1 MNKGLKNYTKQ
12 FTEKVGDVTTNVN
25 LFKDDANLHITV
37 PLLSTSGLSPFSSC
51 LIYNHQ
57 DKDENGIFGKGFRL
71 NFFAQKSLVGD
82 KKLQIKNAD
91 GSIDE
96 YNVGEWNQETQ
107 TKATFVYDDNYKISY
122 HVELCDKDENKRI
135 YGTISDYPSR
145 ITAKSGDIFDLDFVA
160 TTKTIKNQKG
170 DLIRFIPN
178 SDGKIGEIQYLVN
191 GDIRDCV
198 VLSYS
203 SERLTML
210 TYKTA
215 AGTIKAKTVIE
226 YADSS
231 MSVYDHITEH
241 QLMFSFVGGRVE
253 KVSKVYSDNFTNCLE
268 TKIEY
273 SGNMTKVTNWQ
284 GDSIEYYFD
293 NTGLPLF
300 QLDSDNYIV
309 ETEYDSKTKLL
320 MSQSSPFLV
329 KGAKKN
335 YFAGMSMES
344 FSLTD
349 VTRQKVTN
357 LENKW
362 KNLLGDSVYEF
373 KHTGSGSGYIIFEV
387 PIDCVATDN
396 ITAVFWGR
404 QKQNHSSSS
413 YTRIEM
419 QIGDKDVDTFK
430 KPVADENF
438 EAVLLG
444 ATCTRTENSVR
455 FFISLV
461 GDTAIELGGIQIVKK
476 DFGAFY
482 EYNSDNNAT
491 LISKCGEKAKISYS
505 TGSTPK
511 QITDFDTTIQEFEH
525 NSKGYP
531 TKSTSAYG
539 IEIVNEYSSA
549 HPSLLT
555 KQTLSNE
562 AKDKIIETRK
572 TYTSDGRHVEKEY
585 DEFNECIST
594 STYNKDK
601 LVSAMDALGA
611 ATSFEYYDDLVKSMI
626 LRKDNKELSKATY
639 TYDVKRQLSSVTLK
653 NGSKYEFGYDY
664 KGNLVE
670 VKINGVVAF
679 AYTYDDKTG
688 NVLSQKQGVSGDS
701 FEFEYNKK
709 NQISKVHY
717 VTPSGTKSLRFSYV
731 YNTLNQL
738 VKICDAQGKAL
749 SVYEYDDNG
758 NVKSIS
764 NDISTIKYS
773 YDNVGNKNSVA
784 KKVQNRTVYE
794 THENVS
800 RSQSVHP
807 SKMALRLR
815 DNGAHACIFDKSA
828 KVINGESTCKLI
840 NDTAYTF
847 GKDGAL
853 PFIDLKA
860 DQTLAY
866 QLTDQTVGN
875 YELGCVKFWFKT
887 SDINTKRYIFGV
899 QGSSAIKSHYSVYI
913 DHGSLYL
920 EILEKNASP
929 RILLMTQGNALADK
943 WNFFALNFYLRDD
956 GLGYGANCEVSLTL
970 NAETRF
976 YTSTKSLLKID
987 VAPNPIYYIGHRYD
1001 GHSEGAFSG
1010 QITCLAIS
1018 PRWNDSYTIIKRFYN
1033 ITKDYIEN
1041 CQYIDAQAKTL
1052 DISETIVYAPRE
1064 ATAQFDVFPLN
1075 NSVMSLKGTKPTKY
1089 RRRDGVPEDVDKSFT
1104 FNSSIGHYV
1113 YVADGT
1119 ELAYKFGQSGSGTVL
1134 MRAYTNVD
1142 VEYQYLFEGKD
1153 ADGNMLGLYRDREGR
1168 ILARHNGEDYGSYFE
1183 MPNNEWCTIGLS
1195 FERSIPSSYGFSG
1208 EKGKLRVYF
1217 NGRVQEF
1224 SVSSMNFSNIEFQI
1238 GRRYDEESTRH
1249 CTGTSYECYPL
1260 YGQIEM
1266 LCASNAYC
1274 SKATISNLVQ
1284 DLKCI
1289 TTTNEF
1295 DDFGMLKQSR
1305 IKNGSDKVMTKT
1317 IDYKTRQ
1324 DTKYLSQCIAKETF
1338 DTASGK
1344 FTREYSYD
1352 KLGNVTKI
1360 AGTMHGGHSYEYDAR
1375 GFLTKEDSTVFAYD
1389 ANGNITQAGSTTMSY
1404 DTTIKDRLVKVGTD
1418 AVVYDDLNPLNPKSF
1433 KDKEFTF
1440 EGRRLVRYKD
1450 SGNDFTYK
1458 YDEQGLRIEKK
1469 STTGATTK
1477 FVYDGTKLICEIAP
1491 SYRLDFLYDE
1501 NDELYGFIKD
1511 GSSKYF
1517 YVRDFLQN
1525 ITGIIDS
1532 NGKFVVKYNCSAYGN
1547 VSVLQDTNGL
1557 AAINPFLYKGYYFD
1571 KESGMFYCHTRY
1583 YVPEWCRWLNADH
1596 ILYVSTD
1603 DMFQMNLFAY
1613 CGNDPISRADNV
1625 GNSWESFW
1633 SSTKGWFKKHWKEV
1647 LIGTAFIVGG
1657 AIVSALTCGTGTAAV
1672 AAFGS
1677 ALLSSVAQV
1686 GASIAVGVVAKGIE
1700 NVINGDN
1707 FFDDVGDTIAS
1718 SFMWGGILSG
1728 GSQIISGGFRLLKAK
1743 LNFSG
1748 INKKNFGFMSP
1759 DKLYHKRAGMTV
1771 LRIGKRNG
1779 VKVALDLGRYGI
1791 HAHLFSNMHTPL
1803 IPFIVGLIVSL

>member
-57 DKDENGIFGKGFRL
+57 DKDQNGIFGKGFRL

-107 TKATFVYDDNYKISY
+107 TKATFVYDDSYKISY

-135 YGTISDYPSR
+135 YGAISDYPSR
-145 ITAKSGDIFDLDFVA
+145 ITTKSGDIFDLDFVA

-198 VLSYS
+198 VLSYI

-226 YADSS
+226 YDDSS
-231 MSVYDHITEH
+231 ISVYDHISEH

-309 ETEYDSKTKLL
+309 ETEYDSTTKLL
-320 MSQSSPFLV
+320 MAQSSPFLV
-329 KGAKKN
+329 KGIKHN
-335 YFAGMSMES
+335 YFAGISMEN
-344 FSLTD
+344 FELIN
-349 VTRQKVTN
+349 VTRQKVSN
-357 LENKW
+357 LESKW
-362 KNLLGDSVYEF
+362 KDILGDSVYEF
-373 KHTGSGSGYIIFEV
+373 THTGSGRGFIVFDV
-387 PIDCVATDN
+387 PIYSVATDC

-404 QKQNHSSSS
+404 QKYNYSKAC
-413 YTRIEM
+413 YMEIEM
-419 QIGDKDVDTFK
+419 QLGDHDVDTFK
-430 KPVADENF
+430 KPIADENF
-438 EAVLLG
+438 EAVLLS
-444 ATCTRTENSVR
+444 ATCTKTESSVR

-461 GDTAIELGGIQIVKK
+461 GDVSIEIGGIQIVKK

-601 LVSAMDALGA
+601 LVSVMDALGA
-611 ATSFEYYDDLVKSMI
+611 ATAFEYYDDLVKAMI

-853 PFIDLKA
+853 PFVDLKA
-860 DQTLAY
+860 NQTLAY

-887 SDINTKRYIFGV
+887 ADINTKRYVFGV
-899 QGSSAIKSHYSVYI
+899 QSSSNVKTHYSVYI
-913 DHGSLYL
+913 NQGNLYL
-920 EILEKNASP
+920 EVLEQNKTP
-929 RILLMTQGNALADK
+929 YVLLKTQRGIKANK

-976 YTSTKSLLKID
+976 YTSTKTLLKID

-1001 GHSEGAFSG
+1001 GNSEGAFSG
-1010 QITCLAIS
+1010 QITCLAMS
-1018 PRWNDSYTIIKRFYN
+1018 PRKNDDYTTIKRFYN

-1052 DISETIVYAPRE
+1052 DISETVVYAPSS
-1064 ATAQFDVFPLN
+1064 TTDYLFDVFPLN
-1075 NSVMSLKGTKPTKY
+1075 NSVMSLQGTKPSKY
-1089 RRRDGVPEDVDKSFT
+1089 SRRDGVPEDVDKSFT
-1104 FNSSIGHYV
+1104 FNSNIGHYT

-1119 ELAYKFGQSGSGTVL
+1119 ELAYFFGQVGSGTVI
-1134 MRAYTNVD
+1134 MRAYTD
-1142 VEYQYLFEGKD
+1142 VETDSQYLFEGKD
-1153 ADGNMLGLYRDREGR
+1153 INRNMLALYRNK
-1168 ILARHNGEDYGSYFE
+1168 NGQLVVKFNDEDYVSSFK
-1183 MPNNEWCTIGLS
+1183 MKTNEWCTVGVS
-1195 FERSIPSSYGFSG
+1195 FEQTIPSSYGVTG

-1217 NGRVQEF
+1217 NGQFQTFLVDF
-1224 SVSSMNFSNIEFQI
+1224 SGLPGIKFQI
-1238 GRRYDEESTRH
+1238 GRRYEEESTRH

-1266 LCASNAYC
+1266 LCTSDAYC
-1274 SKATISNLVQ
+1274 SEATIGNLVQ

-1295 DDFGMLKQSR
+1295 DDFGMLKQSCV
-1305 IKNGSDKVMTKT
+1305 KNGSDKVMTKT

-1324 DTKYLSQCIAKETF
+1324 DTKYLSQRIAKETF

-1375 GFLTKEDSTVFAYD
+1375 GFLTKEDSTIFAYD

-1404 DTTIKDRLVKVGTD
+1404 DTTIKDRLVKVGID

-1469 STTGATTK
+1469 STAGATTK
-1477 FVYDGTKLICEIAP
+1477 FVYEGTKLICEIAP

-1583 YVPEWCRWLNADH
+1583 YVPEWCRWLNADN
-1596 ILYVSTD
+1596 IAYIRPD
-1603 DMFQMNLFAY
+1603 NAQQMNLFAY
-1613 CGNDPISRADNV
+1613 CGNNPIS
-1625 GNSWESFW
+1625 FW
-1633 SSTKGWFKKHWKEV
+1633 DPEGTKKTNWKAIGKILFSV
-1647 LIGTAFIVGG
+1647 LV
-1657 AIVSALTCGTGTAAV
+1657 VSALAVAAVLTVGTAAV
-1672 AAFGS
+1672 IFTGAAIGAGVGMATGIANGVIQGKETGDYLGAIADNMATNTISGAISGALAGS
-1677 ALLSSVAQV
+1677 PVGLAGQIVGNAL
-1686 GASIAVGVVAKGIE
+1686 
-1700 NVINGDN
+1700 
-1707 FFDDVGDTIAS
+1707 
-1718 SFMWGGILSG
+1718 
-1728 GSQIISGGFRLLKAK
+1728 ISGGTYLISNAVNGRESNLTDFAISVGFGALAGRVGGTGALAVDSKLLRSVSVSVWNLTTPA
-1743 LNFSG
+1743 LVGAASGEFSTALSE
-1748 INKKNFGFMSP
+1748 F
-1759 DKLYHKRAGMTV
+1759 
-1771 LRIGKRNG
+1771 LRW
-1779 VKVALDLGRYGI
+1779 L
-1791 HAHLFSNMHTPL
+1791 
-1803 IPFIVGLIVSL
+1803 